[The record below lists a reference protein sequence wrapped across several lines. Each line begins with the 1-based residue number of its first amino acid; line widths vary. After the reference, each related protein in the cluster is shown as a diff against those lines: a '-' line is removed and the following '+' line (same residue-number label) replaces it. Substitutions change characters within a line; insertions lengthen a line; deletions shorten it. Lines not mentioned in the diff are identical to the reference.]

1 MLFKKIIIWK
11 ILIVLYVYFYSD
23 PVSPNVPWHPELDR
37 RHSDSVNVTKFAQT
51 SADNDD
57 LDNSTRSANQQK
69 HTYQNTNLNS
79 GTILLYNYEIMY
91 YL

>member
-1 MLFKKIIIWK
+1 M
-11 ILIVLYVYFYSD
+11 
-23 PVSPNVPWHPELDR
+23 PWHPELDR

-79 GTILLYNYEIMY
+79 GIMIKIHIPSI
-91 YL
+91 

>member
-1 MLFKKIIIWK
+1 MYI
-11 ILIVLYVYFYSD
+11 FYSD

>member
-1 MLFKKIIIWK
+1 M
-11 ILIVLYVYFYSD
+11 VLYVYFYSD

-51 SADNDD
+51 SADDD

>member
-1 MLFKKIIIWK
+1 MIWK
-11 ILIVLYVYFYSD
+11 ILIVLNVYFYSD

-91 YL
+91 YLY

>member
-1 MLFKKIIIWK
+1 MNLWFGKY
-11 ILIVLYVYFYSD
+11 LVLYTVYFYSD

-57 LDNSTRSANQQK
+57 LDSSTRSANQQK

-91 YL
+91 YYL

>member
-1 MLFKKIIIWK
+1 M
-11 ILIVLYVYFYSD
+11 
-23 PVSPNVPWHPELDR
+23 PWHPELDR

-57 LDNSTRSANQQK
+57 LDNSARSANQQK

-91 YL
+91 NL

>member
-1 MLFKKIIIWK
+1 M
-11 ILIVLYVYFYSD
+11 
-23 PVSPNVPWHPELDR
+23 PWHPELDR

-79 GTILLYNYEIMY
+79 GTILLYDYVKLCTTYSYSN
-91 YL
+91 LTGKKFF